1 MTAPDSPAARL
12 EARLLR
18 VLGAAHHDPDAD
30 ALVRRR
36 AAITFQ
42 ITDPDVTVRVSGRDG
57 MRVVVTT
64 GEAARGE
71 TSDLTFGLSA
81 RTAHA
86 LWLGQLGPAAAVL
99 SGQMTMRGP
108 LPLALALAPGM
119 RVMQAAYRA
128 AVEEEETAGWISTP
142 GA

>member
-1 MTAPDSPAARL
+1 MTAPHSPAARL

-18 VLGAAHHDPDAD
+18 VLTAAHRDPDAD
-30 ALVRRR
+30 ALVKGR
-36 AAITFQ
+36 AAITFH

-57 MRVVVTT
+57 TRAVVTT
-64 GEAARGE
+64 GEAARDQE
-71 TSDLTFGLSA
+71 SDLTFGLSA
-81 RTAHA
+81 QTAHA
-86 LWLGQLGPAAAVL
+86 LWLGRLNPAAAVL

-119 RVMQAAYRA
+119 RAMQAAYRA
-128 AVEEEETAGWISTP
+128 AVEEEEATGEVSSP